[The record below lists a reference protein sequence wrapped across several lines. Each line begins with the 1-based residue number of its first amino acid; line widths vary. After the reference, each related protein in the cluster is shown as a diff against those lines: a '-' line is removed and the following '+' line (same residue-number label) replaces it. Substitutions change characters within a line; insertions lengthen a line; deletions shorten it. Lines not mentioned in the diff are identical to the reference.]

1 MSTITL
7 KNTPS
12 SIARMTK
19 KQLAWSYY
27 SLHLDPDAMTK
38 DEMLAK
44 IDEVNADPVV
54 VEKVKVGGEY

>member
-1 MSTITL
+1 
-7 KNTPS
+7 
-12 SIARMTK
+12 MTK

-27 SLHLDPDAMTK
+27 RLHLDPDTMTK

-54 VEKVKVGGEY
+54 VEKVKTGGEY